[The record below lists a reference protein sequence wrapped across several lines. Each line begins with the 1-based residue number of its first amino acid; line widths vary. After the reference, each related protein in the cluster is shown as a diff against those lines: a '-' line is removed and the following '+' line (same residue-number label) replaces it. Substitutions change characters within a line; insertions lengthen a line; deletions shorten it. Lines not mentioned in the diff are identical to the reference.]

1 MPDLPKTL
9 PIADPVVSGLPT
21 THPKRNLT
29 HKDALNLTKE
39 KLLRLIDARAGL
51 SSVRS
56 TQTPGGKIVW
66 SHILLHRRP
75 HVANPSTNRLRP
87 AYELCSVCFLIALS
101 MPEKISA

>member
-56 TQTPGGKIVW
+56 TQTLKA
-66 SHILLHRRP
+66 R
-75 HVANPSTNRLRP
+75 
-87 AYELCSVCFLIALS
+87 
-101 MPEKISA
+101 